1 MAINLVLLC
10 YGLVIG
16 EYEFA
21 DAMPSEFY
29 QGVPLKCVLKAQ
41 WTFFKPRAVTIVM
54 TLFIIYLF
62 IARIFTMTFFGR
74 LLNWLEVELQ
84 SQQPDPTTGAT
95 RVPPRKQSTITNSD
109 LVIEWPVLRDIP
121 QHPYAMA
128 LQKAWVYIRY
138 WRSSARRHFERELS
152 YLQVTK
158 QMEKESTIH
167 DLITQ
172 IERCHRPG
180 HSQWYIMTNPAVFH
194 YYMGRINNSFASQ
207 LPALFFGLSYGFA
220 TLIVLRV
227 KARDLPVSAL
237 GLDFGQIVALL
248 LLTLPVL
255 TAFETYFG
263 MFSILTNFTS
273 HIFLALR
280 HPPTSIQPLSSPS
293 NQWHPI
299 SPSNRSETQIP
310 LILFVFASLAPS
322 SSQSGGICA
331 NFKLIPCVP
340 RISTQCSGLPDA
352 SCPRVQGTPTLR

>member
-1 MAINLVLLC
+1 MALFRVALMAINLVLLC

-74 LLNWLEVELQ
+74 LLNWLELELHAQ
-84 SQQPDPTTGAT
+84 DPNSATGAT
-95 RVPPRKQSTITNSD
+95 VLPARKQSTITNSD

-128 LQKAWVYIRY
+128 LQKAWVYTRY

-158 QMEKESTIH
+158 QMEKESSIH
-167 DLITQ
+167 DLILDIQ
-172 IERCHRPG
+172 RCHRPG
-180 HSQWYIMTNPAVFH
+180 HSQWYIMTNPHIFQ
-194 YYMGRINNSFASQ
+194 YYLGRIYNSFASQ

-227 KARDLPVSAL
+227 KAQDLPVSAL

-248 LLTLPVL
+248 LLTLPIL

-263 MFSILTNFTS
+263 MLSIFADFQS
-273 HIFLALR
+273 HIFHPYGTLPHQFR
-280 HPPTSIQPLSSPS
+280 HHQLHQVNTSHLHLPTQLKLKHLLSSSPLS
-293 NQWHPI
+293 
-299 SPSNRSETQIP
+299 
-310 LILFVFASLAPS
+310 L
-322 SSQSGGICA
+322 
-331 NFKLIPCVP
+331 
-340 RISTQCSGLPDA
+340 
-352 SCPRVQGTPTLR
+352 

>member
-1 MAINLVLLC
+1 MAVNLVLLC

-21 DAMPSEFY
+21 DARPSQFY
-29 QGVPLKCVLKAQ
+29 QGVPLKCVLRAQ

-74 LLNWLEVELQ
+74 LLNWLELELRAQ
-84 SQQPDPTTGAT
+84 DPSSATGAT
-95 RVPPRKQSTITNSD
+95 VLPQRKQSTITNSD

-128 LQKAWVYIRY
+128 LQKTWVYTRY

-158 QMEKESTIH
+158 QMEKESSVH
-167 DLITQ
+167 DLILQ

-180 HSQWYIMTNPAVFH
+180 RSYWYLMTNPHIFH

-220 TLIVLRV
+220 TLIILRV
-227 KARDLPVSAL
+227 KARDLPASAL

-263 MFSILTNFTS
+263 MIYIFASFSFPILS
-273 HIFLALR
+273 SLR
-280 HPPTSIQPLSSPS
+280 HPPTSIQPPPSPS
-293 NQWHPI
+293 INARH
-299 SPSNRSETQIP
+299 
-310 LILFVFASLAPS
+310 LH
-322 SSQSGGICA
+322 
-331 NFKLIPCVP
+331 
-340 RISTQCSGLPDA
+340 
-352 SCPRVQGTPTLR
+352 LRTHLRP